1 LFAISVHSKSNLRRF
16 CAAILLSSKD
26 TCAHGS
32 DLYKNGAEDPQFMPK
47 RLAITISGAVSLG
60 SYEAGVLYEVVNA
73 IGQHNSQPDTNTA
86 LNETDQIGPIRY
98 PNPEPLRAIDVQLDG
113 LTLDRMDR
121 QPREQV
127 RDRLCDRA
135 HEIAEWGRSRSHS

>member
-1 LFAISVHSKSNLRRF
+1 
-16 CAAILLSSKD
+16 
-26 TCAHGS
+26 
-32 DLYKNGAEDPQFMPK
+32 
-47 RLAITISGAVSLG
+47 
-60 SYEAGVLYEVVNA
+60 VVNA

-135 HEIAEWGRSRSHS
+135 HEIMAELNIGAGPLGGAVRQAIDTGFITPFLNKLLHL